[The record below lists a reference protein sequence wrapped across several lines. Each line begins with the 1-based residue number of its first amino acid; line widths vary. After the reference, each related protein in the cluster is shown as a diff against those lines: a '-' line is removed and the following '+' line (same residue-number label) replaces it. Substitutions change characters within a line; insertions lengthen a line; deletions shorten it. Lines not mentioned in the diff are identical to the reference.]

1 MFKIAITGPESTGK
15 STLSEKL
22 AHHYNTNFVPEY
34 SRSYLENFVG
44 QYTENDVVEIAKGQY
59 NLILE
64 EEKKSS
70 KILIADTEIV
80 VCKIWVE
87 YVFKHSN
94 KVIDEILKQQNF
106 DLYLLCDI
114 DLPWVYDPLRE
125 NPNIEERK
133 ELFEIYK
140 NTLEQMKVPFEI
152 VSESLSNAVTPL
164 HPTTASAYD
173 IFLKIKDE
181 YGMWVCPNGGSMKDT
196 IFRVGHIGCLHK
208 EDYDKLIETFIDLR
222 ERKLI

>member
-44 QYTENDVVEIAKGQY
+44 QYTENDVVEIAKGQH

-94 KVIDEILKQQNF
+94 TTIDNLLKKQDF

-125 NPNIEERK
+125 NPDIDERK
-133 ELFEIYK
+133 ELFEIYR

-152 VSESLSNAVTPL
+152 VSGDNEVRVNNA
-164 HPTTASAYD
+164 
-173 IFLKIKDE
+173 IK
-181 YGMWVCPNGGSMKDT
+181 V
-196 IFRVGHIGCLHK
+196 
-208 EDYDKLIETFIDLR
+208 IEKYR
-222 ERKLI
+222 HE

>member
-15 STLSEKL
+15 STLAEKL
-22 AHHYNTNFVPEY
+22 AHHYNTNFIPEY
-34 SRSYLENFVG
+34 SRTYLENFAG
-44 QYTENDVVEIAKGQY
+44 QYTEDDVVEIAKGQY

-140 NTLEQMKVPFEI
+140 STLEQMKVPFEI
-152 VSESLSNAVTPL
+152 VSGDDEVRVNNA
-164 HPTTASAYD
+164 
-173 IFLKIKDE
+173 IKI
-181 YGMWVCPNGGSMKDT
+181 
-196 IFRVGHIGCLHK
+196 
-208 EDYDKLIETFIDLR
+208 IEKYR
-222 ERKLI
+222 HE

>member
-15 STLSEKL
+15 STLAEKL
-22 AHHYNTNFVPEY
+22 AHHYKTDFIPEY
-34 SRSYLENFVG
+34 SRTYLENFAG
-44 QYTENDVVEIAKGQY
+44 QYTEDDVVEIAKGQY

-125 NPNIEERK
+125 NPNLEERE

-140 NTLEQMKVPFEI
+140 STLEQMKVPFEI
-152 VSESLSNAVTPL
+152 VSGDDEVRVNNA
-164 HPTTASAYD
+164 
-173 IFLKIKDE
+173 IKI
-181 YGMWVCPNGGSMKDT
+181 
-196 IFRVGHIGCLHK
+196 
-208 EDYDKLIETFIDLR
+208 IEKYR
-222 ERKLI
+222 HE

>member
-15 STLSEKL
+15 STLAEKL
-22 AHHYNTNFVPEY
+22 AHHYKTDFVPEY

-44 QYTENDVVEIAKGQY
+44 QYTENDVVEIAKGQH

-70 KILIADTEIV
+70 KILIADTEII

-94 KVIDEILKQQNF
+94 TTIDNLLRKQDF

-125 NPNIEERK
+125 NPDIDERK
-133 ELFEIYK
+133 ELFEIYR

-152 VSESLSNAVTPL
+152 VSGDDEVRVNNA
-164 HPTTASAYD
+164 
-173 IFLKIKDE
+173 IK
-181 YGMWVCPNGGSMKDT
+181 V
-196 IFRVGHIGCLHK
+196 
-208 EDYDKLIETFIDLR
+208 IEKYR
-222 ERKLI
+222 HE

>member
-22 AHHYNTNFVPEY
+22 AHHYKTDFVPEY

-44 QYTENDVVEIAKGQY
+44 QYTENDVVEIAKGQH

-70 KILIADTEIV
+70 KILIADTEII

-94 KVIDEILKQQNF
+94 KVIDEILKQQDF

-125 NPNIEERK
+125 NPDIDERK
-133 ELFEIYK
+133 ELFEIYR

-152 VSESLSNAVTPL
+152 VSGDNDERVNNA
-164 HPTTASAYD
+164 
-173 IFLKIKDE
+173 IKI
-181 YGMWVCPNGGSMKDT
+181 
-196 IFRVGHIGCLHK
+196 
-208 EDYDKLIETFIDLR
+208 IEKYR
-222 ERKLI
+222 HE

>member
-15 STLSEKL
+15 STLAEKL
-22 AHHYNTNFVPEY
+22 AHHYKTDFIPEY
-34 SRSYLENFVG
+34 SRTYLENFAG

-70 KILIADTEIV
+70 KILIADTEII

-94 KVIDEILKQQNF
+94 TTIDNLLKKQDF

-125 NPNIEERK
+125 NPDIDERK
-133 ELFEIYK
+133 ELFEIYR

-152 VSESLSNAVTPL
+152 VSGDNDERVNNA
-164 HPTTASAYD
+164 
-173 IFLKIKDE
+173 IK
-181 YGMWVCPNGGSMKDT
+181 V
-196 IFRVGHIGCLHK
+196 
-208 EDYDKLIETFIDLR
+208 IEKYR
-222 ERKLI
+222 HE

>member
-15 STLSEKL
+15 STLAEKL
-22 AHHYNTNFVPEY
+22 AHHYNTDFVPEY

-44 QYTENDVVEIAKGQY
+44 QYTENDVVEIAKGQH

-94 KVIDEILKQQNF
+94 KIIDEILKQQDF

-125 NPNIEERK
+125 NPDIDERK
-133 ELFEIYK
+133 ELFEIYR

-152 VSESLSNAVTPL
+152 VSGDNDERVNNA
-164 HPTTASAYD
+164 
-173 IFLKIKDE
+173 IK
-181 YGMWVCPNGGSMKDT
+181 V
-196 IFRVGHIGCLHK
+196 
-208 EDYDKLIETFIDLR
+208 IEKYR
-222 ERKLI
+222 HE

>member
-22 AHHYNTNFVPEY
+22 AHHYKTDFVPEY

-44 QYTENDVVEIAKGQY
+44 QYTENDVVEIAKGQH

-94 KVIDEILKQQNF
+94 KVIDEILKQQDF

-125 NPNIEERK
+125 NPDIDERK
-133 ELFEIYK
+133 EIFEIYR

-152 VSESLSNAVTPL
+152 VSGDNDERVNNA
-164 HPTTASAYD
+164 
-173 IFLKIKDE
+173 IKI
-181 YGMWVCPNGGSMKDT
+181 
-196 IFRVGHIGCLHK
+196 
-208 EDYDKLIETFIDLR
+208 IEKYR
-222 ERKLI
+222 HE

>member
-22 AHHYNTNFVPEY
+22 AHHYNTSFVPEY
-34 SRSYLENFVG
+34 SRTYLENFVG
-44 QYTENDVVEIAKGQY
+44 QYTENDVVEIAKGQH

-94 KVIDEILKQQNF
+94 KVIDEILKQQDF

-125 NPNIEERK
+125 NPDIDERK
-133 ELFEIYK
+133 ELFEIYR

-152 VSESLSNAVTPL
+152 VSGDNDERVNNA
-164 HPTTASAYD
+164 
-173 IFLKIKDE
+173 IKI
-181 YGMWVCPNGGSMKDT
+181 
-196 IFRVGHIGCLHK
+196 
-208 EDYDKLIETFIDLR
+208 IEKYR
-222 ERKLI
+222 HE

>member
-34 SRSYLENFVG
+34 SRTYFENFEG
-44 QYTENDVVEIAKGQY
+44 QYTENDVVEIAKGQH
-59 NLILE
+59 NLIIE

-94 KVIDEILKQQNF
+94 KVIDEILKQQDV

-125 NPNIEERK
+125 NPDIDERK
-133 ELFEIYK
+133 ELFKIYR

-152 VSESLSNAVTPL
+152 VSGDNDERVNNA
-164 HPTTASAYD
+164 
-173 IFLKIKDE
+173 IK
-181 YGMWVCPNGGSMKDT
+181 V
-196 IFRVGHIGCLHK
+196 
-208 EDYDKLIETFIDLR
+208 IEKYR
-222 ERKLI
+222 HE

>member
-15 STLSEKL
+15 STLAEKL
-22 AHHYNTNFVPEY
+22 AHHYKTDFIPEY
-34 SRSYLENFVG
+34 SRTYLENFAG
-44 QYTENDVVEIAKGQY
+44 QYTEDDVVEIAKGQY

-152 VSESLSNAVTPL
+152 VSGDDKVRVNNA
-164 HPTTASAYD
+164 
-173 IFLKIKDE
+173 IKI
-181 YGMWVCPNGGSMKDT
+181 
-196 IFRVGHIGCLHK
+196 
-208 EDYDKLIETFIDLR
+208 IEKYYH
-222 ERKLI
+222 E

>member
-44 QYTENDVVEIAKGQY
+44 QYTENDVVEIAKGQH

-94 KVIDEILKQQNF
+94 KVIDEILKQQDF

-114 DLPWVYDPLRE
+114 DLPWTYDPLRE
-125 NPNIEERK
+125 NPNIDDRK
-133 ELFEIYK
+133 ELFEIYR

-152 VSESLSNAVTPL
+152 VSGDDEVRVNNA
-164 HPTTASAYD
+164 
-173 IFLKIKDE
+173 IK
-181 YGMWVCPNGGSMKDT
+181 V
-196 IFRVGHIGCLHK
+196 
-208 EDYDKLIETFIDLR
+208 IEKYR
-222 ERKLI
+222 HE

>member
-15 STLSEKL
+15 STLAEKL
-22 AHHYNTNFVPEY
+22 ARHFNIGFIPEY
-34 SRSYLENFVG
+34 SRTYLENFKG

-64 EEKKSS
+64 DERKNPE
-70 KILIADTEIV
+70 ILIADTETI

-94 KVIDEILKQQNF
+94 ETIVNILKQQNF

-125 NPNIEERK
+125 NPSLEERK
-133 ELFEIYK
+133 ELFDIYK
-140 NTLEQMKVPFEI
+140 NTLTKMNVPFEI
-152 VSESLSNAVTPL
+152 VNGDDEERVNNAINIINKYR
-164 HPTTASAYD
+164 H
-173 IFLKIKDE
+173 E
-181 YGMWVCPNGGSMKDT
+181 
-196 IFRVGHIGCLHK
+196 
-208 EDYDKLIETFIDLR
+208 
-222 ERKLI
+222 

>member
-44 QYTENDVVEIAKGQY
+44 QYTENDVVEIAKGQH

-64 EEKKSS
+64 EERKLSAKTQQVTSL
-70 KILIADTEIV
+70 LIADTEIV

-94 KVIDEILKQQNF
+94 KVIDEILKQQDF

-114 DLPWVYDPLRE
+114 DLPWIYDPLRE
-125 NPNIEERK
+125 NPDIDERK
-133 ELFEIYK
+133 ELFEIYR

-152 VSESLSNAVTPL
+152 VSGDNDERVNNA
-164 HPTTASAYD
+164 
-173 IFLKIKDE
+173 IK
-181 YGMWVCPNGGSMKDT
+181 V
-196 IFRVGHIGCLHK
+196 
-208 EDYDKLIETFIDLR
+208 IEKYR
-222 ERKLI
+222 HE

>member
-94 KVIDEILKQQNF
+94 TIIDEILKQQDF

-125 NPNIEERK
+125 NPNIDERK
-133 ELFEIYK
+133 ELFEIYR

-152 VSESLSNAVTPL
+152 VSGDDEVRVNNA
-164 HPTTASAYD
+164 
-173 IFLKIKDE
+173 IK
-181 YGMWVCPNGGSMKDT
+181 V
-196 IFRVGHIGCLHK
+196 
-208 EDYDKLIETFIDLR
+208 IEKYR
-222 ERKLI
+222 HE

>member
-15 STLSEKL
+15 STLAEKL
-22 AHHYNTNFVPEY
+22 ARHFNVDFIPEY
-34 SRSYLENFVG
+34 SRTYLENFEG

-59 NLILE
+59 HLILE
-64 EEKKSS
+64 EEKKNPE
-70 KILIADTEIV
+70 ILIADTETI

-94 KVIDEILKQQNF
+94 ETIDEILKKQDF

-133 ELFEIYK
+133 ELFDIYK
-140 NTLEQMKVPFEI
+140 NTLTKMNVPFEI
-152 VSESLSNAVTPL
+152 VSGDDEERVNNAINIINKYR
-164 HPTTASAYD
+164 H
-173 IFLKIKDE
+173 E
-181 YGMWVCPNGGSMKDT
+181 
-196 IFRVGHIGCLHK
+196 
-208 EDYDKLIETFIDLR
+208 
-222 ERKLI
+222 

>member
-15 STLSEKL
+15 STLAEKL
-22 AHHYNTNFVPEY
+22 ARHFNVGFIPEY
-34 SRSYLENFVG
+34 SRTYLENFEG

-64 EEKKSS
+64 EEKKNPE
-70 KILIADTEIV
+70 ILIADTETI

-94 KVIDEILKQQNF
+94 ETIDEILKKQDF

-133 ELFEIYK
+133 ELFDIYK
-140 NTLEQMKVPFEI
+140 NTLTKMNVPFEI
-152 VSESLSNAVTPL
+152 VSGDDEERVNNAINIINKYR
-164 HPTTASAYD
+164 H
-173 IFLKIKDE
+173 E
-181 YGMWVCPNGGSMKDT
+181 
-196 IFRVGHIGCLHK
+196 
-208 EDYDKLIETFIDLR
+208 
-222 ERKLI
+222 

>member
-1 MFKIAITGPESTGK
+1 MFKVAITGPESTGK
-15 STLSEKL
+15 STLAEKL
-22 AHHYNTNFVPEY
+22 AHHYKTDFVPEY
-34 SRSYLENFVG
+34 SRTYLENFEG
-44 QYTENDVVEIAKGQY
+44 RYTEDDVVEIAKGQH

-94 KVIDEILKQQNF
+94 KIIDEILKQQDF

-114 DLPWVYDPLRE
+114 DLPWTYDPLRE
-125 NPNIEERK
+125 NPNIDERK
-133 ELFEIYK
+133 ELFEIYR

-152 VSESLSNAVTPL
+152 VSGDDEVRVNNA
-164 HPTTASAYD
+164 
-173 IFLKIKDE
+173 IK
-181 YGMWVCPNGGSMKDT
+181 V
-196 IFRVGHIGCLHK
+196 
-208 EDYDKLIETFIDLR
+208 IEKYR
-222 ERKLI
+222 HE